1 MPRKPMA
8 RPMAYPDRPRSPRAP
23 VRPYSH
29 RGQGAA
35 QGAVRW
41 VVGLI
46 LLAALF
52 AIGYVLWKGR
62 AATLVASPVLPGA
75 AAVSVTLPPIW
86 PTPPPSPSPPPPTA
100 TPTPGPLPIGILA
113 GHWGNDSGAVCDGWL
128 REVDVNLAVAEK
140 VVKRLREAGYPV
152 DLLQEFDPRL
162 EGYRARALVSIHA
175 DACLYPEATGFKV
188 ARVAESAI
196 PHVEDYLVACL
207 VSRYGAR
214 TGLPFHEGSVTP
226 DMTQYHTFYEI
237 DPQTPGAII
246 EIGFLLADRD
256 LLLYRQDLVAQGIAE
271 GILCFVEGEKP

>member
-8 RPMAYPDRPRSPRAP
+8 RPMAYPDRPRGGRPHAP
-23 VRPYSH
+23 RPYWETGP
-29 RGQGAA
+29 RR
-35 QGAVRW
+35 GAVRLLL
-41 VVGLI
+41 GLAL
-46 LLAALF
+46 LLALF
-52 AIGYVLWKGR
+52 SVGYLLWKGKGAVV
-62 AATLVASPVLPGA
+62 AAPSRPWGSE
-75 AAVSVTLPPIW
+75 AVSITLPPFW
-86 PTPPPSPSPPPPTA
+86 PVPSPQKPTV
-100 TPTPGPLPIGILA
+100 TPTPGPLPIGIVA

-128 REVDVNLAVAEK
+128 REVDVNLAVAQR
-140 VVKRLREAGYPV
+140 VVEALRRKGYPV
-152 DLLQEFDPRL
+152 DLLEEFDPRL

-207 VSRYGAR
+207 VSRYRAR

-237 DPQTPGAII
+237 DPNTPGAII

-256 LLLYRQDLVAQGIAE
+256 LLLHHQDRVAQGVVE
-271 GILCFVEGEKP
+271 GILCFLEGETP